1 MPDKTDESQMRIM
14 VLGDIVGRPGRHAF
28 TRAMDELR
36 KKWKFDM
43 LIANAENCA
52 GGKGITPDTLQQL
65 FEAGIDALTT
75 GDHVF
80 QQRTAE
86 KALQDVRVVRPLNY
100 PPGAPGSGCTVIT
113 VPESPPVGIA
123 NVLGR
128 VFMKPVDCPF
138 RAIDDAITVMH
149 AHTNIIIVDIHAEAT
164 SEKIAFGRY
173 CDGRVSAVC
182 GTHTHVQTA
191 DECILPKGTAYIT
204 DLGMCGAHDSVLGR
218 DVESVLKHFVSGLPH
233 RFAVA
238 KEDVRLNGVL
248 ITISKET
255 GHALEIQRVSHV
267 V

>member
-1 MPDKTDESQMRIM
+1 MRVM

-28 TRAMDELR
+28 RDAMDVLR

-52 GGKGITPDTLQQL
+52 GGKGITPDTLRQL
-65 FEAGIDALTT
+65 FDAGIDVLTT

-80 QQRTAE
+80 QQKTAE
-86 KALQDVRVVRPLNY
+86 KALEDSRVIRPLNY
-100 PPGAPGSGCTVIT
+100 PPGAPGTGYTVIT
-113 VPESPPVGIA
+113 LPGLPPVGIA

-128 VFMKPVDCPF
+128 VFMKPADCPF
-138 RAIDDAITVMH
+138 RAIDDALVAMKEKTH
-149 AHTNIIIVDIHAEAT
+149 IIIVDIHAEAT

-218 DVESVLKHFVSGLPH
+218 DVESVLGHFITGLPH
-233 RFAVA
+233 RFSLA
-238 KEDVRLNGVL
+238 KDDVRLNGVL
-248 ITISKET
+248 ITISKES
-255 GHALEIQRVSHV
+255 GRALEIQRVSHV
-267 V
+267 L